1 MYKIEEPIRTVQ
13 GVNHDLGNFFPDKA
27 RKILLALEQIKKL
40 DPLPTPSFLK
50 DKNFEEFKVTIY
62 DRGLSGSDLTFS
74 ILEKYDEIHY
84 VNEREFKL
92 EKNKLIE
99 LTEKP

>member
-1 MYKIEEPIRTVQ
+1 MLTIEGSNKNR
-13 GVNHDLGNFFPDKA
+13 GNFFPDKA
-27 RKILLALEQIKKL
+27 KKILSALEQIKNL
-40 DPLPTPSFLK
+40 DPLPTPNFLK
-50 DKNFEEFKVTIY
+50 GKNFEEFKVTIY
-62 DRGLSGSDLTFS
+62 DKGLSGSDLIFS

-99 LTEKP
+99 LTEKT